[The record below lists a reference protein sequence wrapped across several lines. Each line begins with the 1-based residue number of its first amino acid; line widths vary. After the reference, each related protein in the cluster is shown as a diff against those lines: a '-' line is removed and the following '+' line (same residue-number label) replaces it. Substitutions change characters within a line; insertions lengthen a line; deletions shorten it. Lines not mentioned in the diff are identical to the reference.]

1 MLGRM
6 GTPTQY
12 PQRMRAPFTPSDDQR
27 KKLAALKWAHHKAA
41 EAEAEYKALLAEC
54 AEADI
59 PIARL
64 AQELGIQRKTVYRHL
79 GRSMT

>member
-1 MLGRM
+1 M

-12 PQRMRAPFTPSDDQR
+12 PQRMAKPTFTPDAAQAELLMALRMAYR
-27 KKLAALKWAHHKAA
+27 KKTDA
-41 EAEAEYKALLAEC
+41 EADYKRLLADC

-59 PIARL
+59 PIAKL
-64 AQELGIQRKTVYRHL
+64 AAELQVQRKTVYRHL